1 MARHRFGGIADYVI
15 TLGTDNAATLQPGT
29 IVTAWNSA
37 SGGTQYTDLVDTD
50 GTTSIPGGEL
60 IADAVGAVPEFFG
73 PDDVR
78 SIYLDANAGAGPRRR
93 ALAVDVGEDL
103 AAVEADVSTH
113 IAAAN
118 PHGTGIASLA
128 DAAADPATVDV
139 KGGGVLTYDTT
150 TSTWRPD
157 GTTVALMGWHAAL
170 AGRHYARANVVCLG
184 DSITEGQGATAFAH
198 TWPARLRDLLRA
210 RFPTA
215 GVVGGR
221 GFIGA
226 ASTGTLSYTWPTT
239 ITGGPSLDAGWGPKR
254 YAAFL
259 DGAAPADTLTYTLQ
273 GTAADI
279 MWGRSDFSGSFRYQ
293 VDGGAWTTVNTGG
306 TVQDGLLTRVALG
319 ASGMHELHIESVDAT
334 FKQIVAGV
342 VEYDGD
348 EDAGLTVHDA
358 GHFGW
363 STTDWASG
371 TTDPARWP
379 SAIGALAPDL
389 VVIMLGANDQW
400 ASTDPSV
407 FRSNLSTIIGALR
420 AASIAPIPYPPILLA
435 MHAARGDG
443 PYAHTWA
450 AYVEEAHTLAAADS
464 TVAVADLTLG
474 PRLPDQTAS
483 PTWGLYADA
492 VHLSDT
498 GLSYVADRLA
508 AILAPR

>member
-15 TLGTDNAATLQPGT
+15 TLGADNAATLQPGAT
-29 IVTAWNSA
+29 VTAWNSA

-93 ALAVDVGEDL
+93 ALAVDLGEDL

-139 KGGGVLTYDTT
+139 KGGGTLVYDTT

-226 ASTGTLSYTWPTT
+226 ASTGTLSYTWPATV
-239 ITGGPSLDAGWGPKR
+239 TGSPTYDTGWGPKR
-254 YAAFL
+254 HTPFL
-259 DGAAPADTLTYTLQ
+259 DGDGTPDLITYSALQ
-273 GTAADI
+273 GTAVDI
-279 MWGRSDFSGSFRYQ
+279 LWGRSSLSGTFRYR
-293 VDGGAWTTVNTGG
+293 VDGGAWTSVDTSG
-306 TVQDGLLTRVALG
+306 TSQDGQLTRVTLG
-319 ASGMHELHIESVDAT
+319 ASGPHTLEIEAVTAA
-334 FKQIVAGV
+334 FKQIVSGV
-342 VEYDGD
+342 IEYDGD
-348 EDAGLTVHDA
+348 EASGVSVHDCS
-358 GHFGW
+358 HFGW
-363 STTDWASG
+363 ESTSWSTPTDA
-371 TTDPARWP
+371 DKWP
-379 SAIGALAPDL
+379 SAIGALAPGL
-389 VVIMLGANDQW
+389 IVIMLGANDQW
-400 ASTDPSV
+400 AGTAPST
-407 FRSNLSTIIGALR
+407 FRTNVAGLIAALR
-420 AASIAPIPYPPILLA
+420 GANIGPVPFPPILLA

-443 PYAHTWA
+443 PFAHTWD
-450 AYVEEAHTLAAADS
+450 AYVTEAHSLARTDPLV
-464 TVAVADLTLG
+464 TVADLTLG
-474 PRLPDQTAS
+474 PRFPGQADS
-483 PTWGLYADA
+483 PSWGLYADA
-492 VHLSDT
+492 VHLS
-498 GLSYVADRLA
+498 GKGYAYVADRLA
-508 AILAPR
+508 ALLAPR